1 MLVLYWLL
9 KSLFLNWGECDGH
22 AEMSHRKTWF
32 VFILSRSSTIS
43 KTSYSTTTF
52 TSSYSIRDK
61 LLSSFTVKLAASVT
75 STRPHLSTASR
86 IDPLNMSIF
95 ALRRITVE
103 PSFIKS
109 TENVMPQQNVQHQN
123 KTLLTQRHETI
134 YYLQIKHFKSSLKY
148 FFTCLFNLKFLHK
161 SILKLFFLNM
171 EFIWTFTWNTTRQMT
186 KQECL
191 RKEHNTTLRCLE
203 GMVTEFRW
211 DREKWGEHA
220 NFATMIQRREKV
232 TAW

>member
-22 AEMSHRKTWF
+22 AEMSHRQTWC
-32 VFILSRSSTIS
+32 VFILNRSSTIS

-109 TENVMPQQNVQHQN
+109 TENVEPQQNVQHLN
-123 KTLLTQRHETI
+123 ETLLIHHRHAQYIICKTNI
-134 YYLQIKHFKSSLKY
+134 LNHTWNISLHAHLIRIFYIKTFLNYSS
-148 FFTCLFNLKFLHK
+148 TT
-161 SILKLFFLNM
+161 NM
-171 EFIWTFTWNTTRQMT
+171 EFIWTFTLYTTR
-186 KQECL
+186 
-191 RKEHNTTLRCLE
+191 
-203 GMVTEFRW
+203 
-211 DREKWGEHA
+211 
-220 NFATMIQRREKV
+220 KV
-232 TAW
+232 IK

>member
-22 AEMSHRKTWF
+22 AETSHRKTWV
-32 VFILSRSSTIS
+32 VFIPSRSSTVS

-109 TENVMPQQNVQHQN
+109 TENVEPQQKCLN
-123 KTLLTQRHETI
+123 KTLLIHRHRDNI
-134 YYLQIKHFKSSLKY
+134 IFANQIKHFKSCLKY
-148 FFTCLFNLKFLHK
+148 FLTCLLNQKFLHK
-161 SILKLFFLNM
+161 NILKLFFNYKHGIHLNFHIM
-171 EFIWTFTWNTTRQMT
+171 YNYTS
-186 KQECL
+186 
-191 RKEHNTTLRCLE
+191 
-203 GMVTEFRW
+203 
-211 DREKWGEHA
+211 D
-220 NFATMIQRREKV
+220 
-232 TAW
+232 